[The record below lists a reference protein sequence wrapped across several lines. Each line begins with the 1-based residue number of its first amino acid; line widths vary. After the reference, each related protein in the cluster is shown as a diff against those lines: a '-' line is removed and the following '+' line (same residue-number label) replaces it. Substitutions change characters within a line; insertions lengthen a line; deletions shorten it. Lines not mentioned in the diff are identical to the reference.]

1 MSQDGT
7 AVTAEIVFAAK
18 DLSPDEFC
26 ARWPR
31 PFLVSEPAPR
41 RRSTSDQFEST
52 EDDEPGDALSIGAI
66 VSLQSESDP
75 HVVSIG
81 RGSAAD
87 VKLDYLA
94 VSRLHALFREADG
107 RWFLT
112 DTSSTNGTRLRGERV
127 PPGAVREV
135 CDGDSVSFGRLAFR
149 FIAPR
154 SLYDLVRGVGAPVR
168 AAEVE
173 G

>member
-1 MSQDGT
+1 MSQVCAAAT
-7 AVTAEIVFAAK
+7 AQIVFAAR
-18 DLSPDEFC
+18 DLSPAQFC

-31 PFLVSEPAPR
+31 PFLVSDPTPGCR
-41 RRSTSDQFEST
+41 RASSDPFEST
-52 EDDEPGDALSIGAI
+52 DDDEPGDEISIGAI
-66 VSLQSESDP
+66 VPLESDDS
-75 HVVSIG
+75 HVVSVG
-81 RGSAAD
+81 RGRAAD
-87 VKLDYLA
+87 VKIDYLA

-112 DTSSTNGTRLRGERV
+112 DTSSRNGTRLRGVEV

-149 FIAPR
+149 FVAPR
-154 SLYDLVRGVGAPVR
+154 TLYDLLRGVEAPAR